1 MKLGYWLLGCGIAVY
16 LASVWRQEG
25 ILAVAALL
33 LVLPGLAM
41 LHRARGRGQQ

>member
-1 MKLGYWLLGCGIAVY
+1 MKLGVWLLGCGIAVY

-33 LVLPGLAM
+33 LVMPGLAM
-41 LHRARGRGQQ
+41 IHRARRSRP